1 MPKDSKKAQC
11 WGRAQSWWRSEVFT
25 GLRSQ
30 CRVPVTQGSGLK
42 KMPRHPVLL
51 IVLLALFKVSSKM
64 TNFFYDLFKVSKFY
78 LVLMH
83 MYIFLWCF
91 LWLKIVITFQKWL
104 YGGMVDIFLLSIL
117 GGCPNSLHY
126 TILTTNCQTIMC
138 ILREI
143 LYLKRYYGWF
153 SKIAFNKHSF
163 IENS

>member
-1 MPKDSKKAQC
+1 
-11 WGRAQSWWRSEVFT
+11 
-25 GLRSQ
+25 
-30 CRVPVTQGSGLK
+30 
-42 KMPRHPVLL
+42 
-51 IVLLALFKVSSKM
+51 M

-104 YGGMVDIFLLSIL
+104 YGGMVDIFLLGIL